1 MQKIQGGCRWFI
13 LNKLLFLHYFR
24 KKKNGYSPRLPPS
37 KSPTQRAARRQ
48 PPKVAR
54 RRAMSTGLIGLIPEE
69 EALLVLLR
77 EAEGLT
83 GISHDEATASPRAC
97 SMHADSSMALRLA
110 MAPPEAEGLMDI
122 SNDQASHAAEPAE
135 PGAQYGQ
142 QLDAQAAAVAD
153 VASRLSAAAAHVA
166 ATEEQLVAAEG
177 RVATAVAKAE
187 ASPRLAPAPAW
198 RPSQRVT
205 AVVAGASAGP

>member
-1 MQKIQGGCRWFI
+1 
-13 LNKLLFLHYFR
+13 
-24 KKKNGYSPRLPPS
+24 
-37 KSPTQRAARRQ
+37 
-48 PPKVAR
+48 
-54 RRAMSTGLIGLIPEE
+54 MSTGLIGLTPEE

-83 GISHDEATASPRAC
+83 GISHDEATALP
-97 SMHADSSMALRLA
+97 HL
-110 MAPPEAEGLMDI
+110 APPEAEGLMDI
-122 SNDQASHAAEPAE
+122 SNDQASHE
-135 PGAQYGQ
+135 PGVQYDQ
-142 QLDAQAAAVAD
+142 QLDVQVPAVAD

-166 ATEEQLVAAEG
+166 ATEEQLVAAEA

-205 AVVAGASAGP
+205 AVVAGLRERRQIAEAELELQRTVRP

>member
-1 MQKIQGGCRWFI
+1 
-13 LNKLLFLHYFR
+13 
-24 KKKNGYSPRLPPS
+24 
-37 KSPTQRAARRQ
+37 
-48 PPKVAR
+48 
-54 RRAMSTGLIGLIPEE
+54 MSTGLIGLTPEE

-83 GISHDEATASPRAC
+83 GISHDEATALP
-97 SMHADSSMALRLA
+97 HL
-110 MAPPEAEGLMDI
+110 APPEAEGLMDI
-122 SNDQASHAAEPAE
+122 SNGQASHAAEPAG
-135 PGAQYGQ
+135 PGVQYRQ
-142 QLDAQAAAVAD
+142 QLDVQVPAVAD

-166 ATEEQLVAAEG
+166 ATEEQLVAAEA

-205 AVVAGASAGP
+205 AVVAGLRERRQIAEAELELQRTVLTLTLTLPLNLPLPLTLTLSLPLPLPLTLTRWRARCSSAPRPTARQS

>member
-1 MQKIQGGCRWFI
+1 
-13 LNKLLFLHYFR
+13 
-24 KKKNGYSPRLPPS
+24 
-37 KSPTQRAARRQ
+37 
-48 PPKVAR
+48 
-54 RRAMSTGLIGLIPEE
+54 MSTGLIGLTPEE

-83 GISHDEATASPRAC
+83 GISHDEATALP
-97 SMHADSSMALRLA
+97 HL
-110 MAPPEAEGLMDI
+110 APPEAEGLMDI

-135 PGAQYGQ
+135 QGGQYGQ
-142 QLDAQAAAVAD
+142 QLGAQVAAVAD

-166 ATEEQLVAAEG
+166 ATEEQLVAAEA

-187 ASPRLAPAPAW
+187 ASPRLAPGPAW

-205 AVVAGASAGP
+205 AVVAGLRERRQIAEAELELDRTVRTLTYP

>member
-1 MQKIQGGCRWFI
+1 
-13 LNKLLFLHYFR
+13 
-24 KKKNGYSPRLPPS
+24 
-37 KSPTQRAARRQ
+37 
-48 PPKVAR
+48 
-54 RRAMSTGLIGLIPEE
+54 MSTGLIGLTPEE

-83 GISHDEATASPRAC
+83 GISHDEATALP
-97 SMHADSSMALRLA
+97 HL
-110 MAPPEAEGLMDI
+110 APPEAEGLMDI
-122 SNDQASHAAEPAE
+122 SNDQASHSAEPAG
-135 PGAQYGQ
+135 PGVQYRQ
-142 QLDAQAAAVAD
+142 QLDVQVPAVAD

-166 ATEEQLVAAEG
+166 ATEEQLVAAEA

-205 AVVAGASAGP
+205 AVVAGLRERRQIAEAELELQLTVRP

>member
-1 MQKIQGGCRWFI
+1 
-13 LNKLLFLHYFR
+13 
-24 KKKNGYSPRLPPS
+24 
-37 KSPTQRAARRQ
+37 
-48 PPKVAR
+48 
-54 RRAMSTGLIGLIPEE
+54 MSTGLIGLTPEE

-83 GISHDEATASPRAC
+83 GISHDEATALP
-97 SMHADSSMALRLA
+97 HL
-110 MAPPEAEGLMDI
+110 APPEAEGLMDI
-122 SNDQASHAAEPAE
+122 SNDQASHAAEPAG
-135 PGAQYGQ
+135 PGAQ
-142 QLDAQAAAVAD
+142 LDVQVPAVAD

-166 ATEEQLVAAEG
+166 ATEEQLVAAEA

-205 AVVAGASAGP
+205 AVVAGLRERRQIAEAELELQRTVRP

>member
-1 MQKIQGGCRWFI
+1 
-13 LNKLLFLHYFR
+13 
-24 KKKNGYSPRLPPS
+24 
-37 KSPTQRAARRQ
+37 
-48 PPKVAR
+48 
-54 RRAMSTGLIGLIPEE
+54 MSTGLIGLTPEE

-83 GISHDEATASPRAC
+83 GISHDEATALP
-97 SMHADSSMALRLA
+97 HL
-110 MAPPEAEGLMDI
+110 APPEAEGLMDI
-122 SNDQASHAAEPAE
+122 SNGQASHAAEPV
-135 PGAQYGQ
+135 AQHGQ
-142 QLDAQAAAVAD
+142 QLDVQVPAVAD

-166 ATEEQLVAAEG
+166 ATEEQLVAAEA

-205 AVVAGASAGP
+205 AVVAGLRERRQIAEAELELQRTVRP

>member
-1 MQKIQGGCRWFI
+1 
-13 LNKLLFLHYFR
+13 
-24 KKKNGYSPRLPPS
+24 
-37 KSPTQRAARRQ
+37 
-48 PPKVAR
+48 
-54 RRAMSTGLIGLIPEE
+54 MSTGLIGLTPEE

-83 GISHDEATASPRAC
+83 GISHDEATALP
-97 SMHADSSMALRLA
+97 HL
-110 MAPPEAEGLMDI
+110 APPEAEGLMDI
-122 SNDQASHAAEPAE
+122 SNDQASHAAKPAG
-135 PGAQYGQ
+135 PCA
-142 QLDAQAAAVAD
+142 QLDVQVPAVAD

-166 ATEEQLVAAEG
+166 ATEEQLVAAEA

-205 AVVAGASAGP
+205 AVVAGLRERRQIAEAELELQLTVRP

>member
-1 MQKIQGGCRWFI
+1 
-13 LNKLLFLHYFR
+13 
-24 KKKNGYSPRLPPS
+24 
-37 KSPTQRAARRQ
+37 
-48 PPKVAR
+48 
-54 RRAMSTGLIGLIPEE
+54 MSTGLIGLIPEE

-110 MAPPEAEGLMDI
+110 MAPPEAEGLMVI

-153 VASRLSAAAAHVA
+153 VASRLSAAAAAAAHVA
-166 ATEEQLVAAEG
+166 ATEEQLVAAEA

>member
-1 MQKIQGGCRWFI
+1 
-13 LNKLLFLHYFR
+13 
-24 KKKNGYSPRLPPS
+24 
-37 KSPTQRAARRQ
+37 
-48 PPKVAR
+48 
-54 RRAMSTGLIGLIPEE
+54 MSTGLIGLTPEE

-83 GISHDEATASPRAC
+83 GISHDEATALP
-97 SMHADSSMALRLA
+97 HL
-110 MAPPEAEGLMDI
+110 APPEAEGLMDI

-135 PGAQYGQ
+135 PGVQYGQ
-142 QLDAQAAAVAD
+142 QLDVQVPAVAD

-166 ATEEQLVAAEG
+166 ATEEQLVAAEA

-205 AVVAGASAGP
+205 AVVAGLRERRQIAEAELELDRTVRTLTYP

>member
-1 MQKIQGGCRWFI
+1 
-13 LNKLLFLHYFR
+13 
-24 KKKNGYSPRLPPS
+24 
-37 KSPTQRAARRQ
+37 
-48 PPKVAR
+48 
-54 RRAMSTGLIGLIPEE
+54 MSTGLIGLTPEE

-83 GISHDEATASPRAC
+83 GISHDEATALP
-97 SMHADSSMALRLA
+97 HL
-110 MAPPEAEGLMDI
+110 APPEAEGLMDI
-122 SNDQASHAAEPAE
+122 SNDQASHAAEPAG
-135 PGAQYGQ
+135 PGVQYD
-142 QLDAQAAAVAD
+142 QLDVQVPAVAD

-166 ATEEQLVAAEG
+166 ATEEQLVAAEA

-205 AVVAGASAGP
+205 AVVAGLRERRQIAEAELELQRTVRP

>member
-1 MQKIQGGCRWFI
+1 
-13 LNKLLFLHYFR
+13 
-24 KKKNGYSPRLPPS
+24 
-37 KSPTQRAARRQ
+37 
-48 PPKVAR
+48 
-54 RRAMSTGLIGLIPEE
+54 MSTGLIGLTPEE

-83 GISHDEATASPRAC
+83 GISHDEATALP
-97 SMHADSSMALRLA
+97 HL
-110 MAPPEAEGLMDI
+110 APPEAEGLMDI
-122 SNDQASHAAEPAE
+122 SNDQASHE
-135 PGAQYGQ
+135 PGVQYGQ
-142 QLDAQAAAVAD
+142 QLDVQVPAVAD

-166 ATEEQLVAAEG
+166 ATEEQLVAAEA

-205 AVVAGASAGP
+205 AVVAGLRERRQIAEAELELQLTVRP